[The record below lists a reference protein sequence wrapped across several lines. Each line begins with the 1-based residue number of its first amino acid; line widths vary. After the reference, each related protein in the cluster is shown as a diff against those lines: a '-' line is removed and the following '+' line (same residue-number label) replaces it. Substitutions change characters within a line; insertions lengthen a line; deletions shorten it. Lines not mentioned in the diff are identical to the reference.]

1 MQSQPDLF
9 HPVPDRGHQISG
21 LAFGHT
27 MHDHI
32 VGLCRPVDY
41 ADRGVKV
48 LVGEERWVEWSA

>member
-1 MQSQPDLF
+1 M
-9 HPVPDRGHQISG
+9 
-21 LAFGHT
+21 FGMVLGT
-27 MHDHI
+27 MDQDHEI